1 MTLKERIQAYCQ
13 YKGISV
19 SQFERQ
25 AGLSNGY
32 FKEGSKMP
40 RPDRISK
47 ILNKFPDINRNW
59 LLYEEEP
66 MLKTTDQPVSQGG
79 EDVTPTKA
87 ELNNPKTME
96 RFLDSLLRQ
105 NEELIRQ
112 NGALIDLYREERE
125 RKARAM
131 SPKKKRH
138 SGILIRLMPSSLER
152 KQYDKIE
159 PPKIR
164 SI

>member
-96 RFLDSLLRQ
+96 RFLDSLLHQ

-112 NGALIDLYREERE
+112 NGALIDLYREERA
-125 RKARAM
+125 KSKGDVAQ
-131 SPKKKRH
+131 KKRH

>member
-112 NGALIDLYREERE
+112 NGALIDLYREERA
-125 RKARAM
+125 KSKGDVAQ
-131 SPKKKRH
+131 KKRH

-159 PPKIR
+159 PPKIS

>member
-112 NGALIDLYREERE
+112 NGALIDLYREERA
-125 RKARAM
+125 KSKGDVAQ
-131 SPKKKRH
+131 KKRH
-138 SGILIRLMPSSLER
+138 SGILISLMPSSLER

>member
-1 MTLKERIQAYCQ
+1 MTIKERIQAYCQ

-112 NGALIDLYREERE
+112 NGALIDLYREERA
-125 RKARAM
+125 KSKGDVAQ
-131 SPKKKRH
+131 KKRH